1 MLTGD
6 LIEAYHRN
14 YLKVEYLNKWAIS
27 LLESGYEGEAV
38 ITAASC
44 PDLTWQEVPIYFKKI
59 LKELNITDNLDQNI
73 EKLKE
78 KVFLEE
84 YKLGLRLGGELLSK
98 FDSLR
103 RGIGFYNMVG
113 LTIVSDDYNGPD
125 KSGYHTLD
133 RKLYGEDLEKEIRYH
148 LIRAGKI

>member
-14 YLKVEYLNKWAIS
+14 YLKIEDLNKWSIS

-44 PDLTWQEVPIYFKKI
+44 PDLSWQEVPVYFKKI
-59 LKELNITDNLDQNI
+59 LKELNITDDLDHDI

-78 KVFLEE
+78 RIFLEE
-84 YKLGLRLGGELLSK
+84 YKLGLRSGGALLHK
-98 FDSLR
+98 VDSLR
-103 RGIGFYNMVG
+103 REIGFYDRIG
-113 LTIVSDDYNGPD
+113 LTIIGDEYTGTD

-133 RKLYGEDLEKEIRYH
+133 RKLYGEKLEREIRYQ
-148 LIRAGKI
+148 LIMAGKI